1 MINGKKIG
9 GNSAPPPLHHYKGTA
24 LLTSQ
29 KWLGG
34 GISWWA
40 GMYTWLA
47 IVKKIGHE
55 HIALA
60 QKKDQK
66 DYWNCSIRGI
76 F

>member
-34 GISWWA
+34 ISWWA

-60 QKKDQK
+60 QKKDHK